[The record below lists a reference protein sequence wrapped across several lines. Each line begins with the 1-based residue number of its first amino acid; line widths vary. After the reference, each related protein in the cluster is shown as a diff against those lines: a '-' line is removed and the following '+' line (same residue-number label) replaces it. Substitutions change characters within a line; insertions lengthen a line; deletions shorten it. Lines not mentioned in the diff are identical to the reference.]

1 LELIRLTPSHELLAS
16 DCPPRADCSK
26 IVRRR
31 GGVLTVV
38 GVAVTAEV
46 STLGVGAGEGA
57 VDISE
62 ELLREAYA
70 ALVRAAS

>member
-1 LELIRLTPSHELLAS
+1 M
-16 DCPPRADCSK
+16 
-26 IVRRR
+26 
-31 GGVLTVV
+31 V